1 MEIKDSDYYNI
12 KKEIRFYA
20 RDMNQWWKNLQKD
33 SVAEW
38 LLLTTIGC
46 WGIPNHLFQMLA
58 FILTILFFTG
68 KLKVLQRKYSFVKS
82 EKVILEKIMKDN
94 IPEEE
99 REMLIYRL
107 GKIKKF
113 RRNRN
118 IIFILKRNW
127 RFIFGYTFLMVSF
140 VYNLLCVSI
149 LYV

>member
-1 MEIKDSDYYNI
+1 MKDSDYCDI
-12 KKEIRFYA
+12 KKDIRFYA

-68 KLKVLQRKYSFVKS
+68 KLKTLQRKYSFVKS
-82 EKVILEKIMKDN
+82 EKMIFGKIMGNDFSVK
-94 IPEEE
+94 E
-99 REMLIYRL
+99 REILLYRL
-107 GKIKKF
+107 DKIKKF

-127 RFIFGYTFLMVSF
+127 RFIFGYTFLMV
-140 VYNLLCVSI
+140 
-149 LYV
+149 

>member
-1 MEIKDSDYYNI
+1 MNMKDSDYCDI
-12 KKEIRFYA
+12 KKDIRFYA

-68 KLKVLQRKYSFVKS
+68 KLKTLQRKYSFVKS
-82 EKVILEKIMKDN
+82 EKMIFGKIMGNDFSVK
-94 IPEEE
+94 E
-99 REMLIYRL
+99 REILLYRL
-107 GKIKKF
+107 DKIKKF

-140 VYNLLCVSI
+140 VYNL
-149 LYV
+149 

>member
-1 MEIKDSDYYNI
+1 MEIKGSDYYSI

-46 WGIPNHLFQMLA
+46 WGIPNHLFQILA

-82 EKVILEKIMKDN
+82 ERMILGKIMGDN
-94 IPEEE
+94 IPENE
-99 REMLIYRL
+99 REMLLYRL

-118 IIFILKRNW
+118 IIFIIKRNW

-140 VYNLLCVSI
+140 VYNL
-149 LYV
+149 

>member
-1 MEIKDSDYYNI
+1 MKDSDYCDI
-12 KKEIRFYA
+12 KKDIRFYA

-68 KLKVLQRKYSFVKS
+68 KLKTLQRKYSFVKS
-82 EKVILEKIMKDN
+82 EKMIFGKIMGNDFSVK
-94 IPEEE
+94 E
-99 REMLIYRL
+99 REILLYRL
-107 GKIKKF
+107 DKIKKF

-140 VYNLLCVSI
+140 VYNL
-149 LYV
+149 

>member
-1 MEIKDSDYYNI
+1 MEIKSSDYYSI

-38 LLLTTIGC
+38 LLLTTLGC
-46 WGIPNHLFQMLA
+46 WGIPNHLFQMWA

-82 EKVILEKIMKDN
+82 ERTILGKIMGDN
-94 IPEEE
+94 IPVDE
-99 REMLIYRL
+99 REMLLYRL
-107 GKIKKF
+107 DKIKKF

-140 VYNLLCVSI
+140 VHNL
-149 LYV
+149 